1 MPSSLFI
8 TFMSSPHSSE
18 EEEVGDVEDPEV
30 EEERLAWLKHIF
42 HSGQLEY
49 HPPPTRKLFRGE
61 PTIRHVESFKNQCG
75 LVLVTVLTY
84 YYSLSEASSKV
95 VYEDST
101 TRITSFVTEIDFGYS
116 HFPCD
121 SSSFVFKSAA
131 ASEDPLKVY
140 RKINTVYTFEV
151 RNTETGELISTYE
164 EEEH

>member
-1 MPSSLFI
+1 
-8 TFMSSPHSSE
+8 MSSPHSSE

-30 EEERLAWLKHIF
+30 EEERLYWLKNHF
-42 HSGQLEY
+42 VNAYAAAEY
-49 HPPPTRKLFRGE
+49 PPPTRKLFRGE
-61 PTIRHVESFKNQCG
+61 PNIRHVESSINQCSINQCG

-116 HFPCD
+116 HFLCD
-121 SSSFVFKSAA
+121 SFSFVFKPAA
-131 ASEDPLKVY
+131 ATEDPLQVY
-140 RKINTVYTFEV
+140 KKINTVHTLEV
-151 RNTETGELISTYE
+151 RNTETGQLISTYE

>member
-1 MPSSLFI
+1 
-8 TFMSSPHSSE
+8 MSSPHSSE

-61 PTIRHVESFKNQCG
+61 PDIRHVESSKNQCG

-84 YYSLSEASSKV
+84 YYSLTEAASKV

-116 HFPCD
+116 YFPC
-121 SSSFVFKSAA
+121 SASSFVFKP
-131 ASEDPLKVY
+131 ASTTQDPLEVY
-140 RKINTVYTFEV
+140 KKINTVHTLEV

-164 EEEH
+164 EEEN

>member
-1 MPSSLFI
+1 
-8 TFMSSPHSSE
+8 MSSPHSSE

-30 EEERLAWLKHIF
+30 ELEHTRWLEALAKHYRD
-42 HSGQLEY
+42 GYRVVYQ
-49 HPPPTRKLFRGE
+49 PPTRKLFRGE
-61 PTIRHVESFKNQCG
+61 PDIRHVVSSKNQCG

-84 YYSLSEASSKV
+84 YYSLTEAPSKV

-116 HFPCD
+116 YSPCY
-121 SSSFVFKSAA
+121 SSSFVFKP
-131 ASEDPLKVY
+131 ASTTQDPLEVY
-140 RKINTVYTFEV
+140 SKINTVHTLEV